1 MNLKT
6 ANPALYYLQRTAF
19 YLLVLLIAV
28 YLLAPFVWAVLT
40 SLRSPGDLFLTPREF
55 IAAPTTLQ
63 NYAQVFSYPNFQRGL
78 FYSLIVAVGSVLVSL
93 LIGSFAAYALGR
105 FRFKGKS
112 VILYII
118 LGVSVFPQIAVLGG
132 LYSFLQGADS
142 ALNAAIE
149 ASSSGVLDRVLDA
162 FRLYNRPLG
171 LILSYLIFTIPF
183 TVWVLTSFV
192 RDIPGELEEAALVD
206 GASPLQTLFL
216 VLFPVMMPA
225 LVTTGLL
232 AFINAWNEYL
242 FALTFTSTN
251 RTVPV
256 VIANY
261 SGATQ
266 FDQPWGPIM
275 AASIVVT
282 VPLIILV
289 LVFQRNIVSGLTAG
303 AVKG

>member
-1 MNLKT
+1 MVLKRT
-6 ANPALYYLQRTAF
+6 NPTLYYLQRTGF
-19 YLLVLLIAV
+19 YLLVIVITL
-28 YLLAPFVWAVLT
+28 YLLVPFFWAVLT
-40 SLRSPGDLFLTPREF
+40 SFRKSGDLFLPPAQF
-55 IAAPTTLQ
+55 IGAASTFG
-63 NYAQVFSYPNFQRGL
+63 NYVDVFANPNFQKGL
-78 FYSLIVAVGSVLVSL
+78 LFSLLVAVGSVVISL
-93 LIGSFAAYALGR
+93 IFGSFAAYALGR
-105 FRFKGKS
+105 FKFRFKSGVLY
-112 VILYII
+112 VILA
-118 LGVSVFPQIAVLGG
+118 VSVFPQIAVLGG
-132 LYSFLQGADS
+132 LYTLISNLS
-142 ALNAAIE
+142 
-149 ASSSGVLDRVLDA
+149 
-162 FRLYNRPLG
+162 LYNSPLG

-206 GASPLQTLFL
+206 GASPLQTLFQ

-266 FDQPWGPIM
+266 FDQPWGQIM

>member
-1 MNLKT
+1 MNLQKT
-6 ANPALYYLQRTAF
+6 NPALYYTQRVLF
-19 YLLVLLIAV
+19 YLLVIVITV
-28 YLLAPFVWAVLT
+28 YLLFPFLWAVLT
-40 SLRSPGDLFLTPREF
+40 SFRRAGDLFLPPLQF
-55 IAAPTTLQ
+55 ITAPTTLS
-63 NYAQVFSYPNFQRGL
+63 NYTQVFANANFQRGL
-78 FYSLIVAVGSVLVSL
+78 LFSVIVAVVSVLISL
-93 LIGSFAAYALGR
+93 LLGSFAAYALGR
-105 FRFKGKS
+105 FKFRGKS
-112 VILYII
+112 MILYII
-118 LGVSVFPQIAVLGG
+118 LAVSVFPQIAVLGG
-132 LYSFLQGADS
+132 LFTLVQATNLFNNPIS
-142 ALNAAIE
+142 
-149 ASSSGVLDRVLDA
+149 
-162 FRLYNRPLG
+162 
-171 LILSYLIFTIPF
+171 LIFSYLIFTIPF

-206 GASPLQTLFL
+206 GASPLQTLFQ

-242 FALTFTSTN
+242 FALTFTSSN

-261 SGATQ
+261 SGASQ
-266 FDQPWGPIM
+266 YDQPWGPIM

>member
-1 MNLKT
+1 MNLKNT
-6 ANPALYYLQRTAF
+6 NPALYYLQRAGF
-19 YLLVLLIAV
+19 YLLVLVIGV
-28 YLLAPFVWAVLT
+28 YLLAPFFWAVLT
-40 SLRSPGDLFLTPREF
+40 SLRSPGDLFLTPLEF
-55 IAAPTTLQ
+55 IGARTTFG
-63 NYAQVFSYPNFQRGL
+63 NYADVFANPGFQRGL
-78 FYSLIVAVGSVLVSL
+78 IYSLIVAVGSVAISL
-93 LIGSFAAYALGR
+93 LLGAFSAYALGR
-105 FRFKGKS
+105 FRFKGKTIVMY
-112 VILYII
+112 VILA
-118 LGVSVFPQIAVLGG
+118 VSVFPQIAVLSG
-132 LYSFLQGADS
+132 LYTLINNLG
-142 ALNAAIE
+142 
-149 ASSSGVLDRVLDA
+149 
-162 FRLYNRPLG
+162 LYNNPLG

-266 FDQPWGPIM
+266 FDQPWGQIM

>member
-1 MNLKT
+1 MDLKRT
-6 ANPALYYLQRTAF
+6 NPALYLAQRTLF
-19 YLLVLLIAV
+19 YLLVTAIAA
-28 YLLAPFVWAVLT
+28 YLLLPFFWAVLT
-40 SLRSPGDLFLTPREF
+40 SFRRSSDLGLTPDKF
-55 IAAPTTLQ
+55 ITAPWTLV
-63 NYAQVFSYPNFQRGL
+63 NYQLVLANPSFQKGLLFSL
-78 FYSLIVAVGSVLVSL
+78 MVAIGSVAISL

-105 FRFKGKS
+105 FRFRGKQM
-112 VILYII
+112 IMYII
-118 LGVSVFPQIAVLGG
+118 LAVSVFPQIAVLGG
-132 LYSFLQGADS
+132 LFTLIRS
-142 ALNAAIE
+142 AGLFNNPA
-149 ASSSGVLDRVLDA
+149 
-162 FRLYNRPLG
+162 G

-232 AFINAWNEYL
+232 AFINCWNEYL
-242 FALTFTSTN
+242 FALTFTSSN

-256 VIANY
+256 VIGNY

>member
-6 ANPALYYLQRTAF
+6 TNPALYYLQRTAF
-19 YLLVLLIAV
+19 YLLVLVIAF
-28 YLLAPFVWAVLT
+28 YLLAPFFWAVLT
-40 SLRSPGDLFLTPREF
+40 SLRSPGDLFLPPAQF
-55 IAAPTTLQ
+55 ITAETTFQ
-63 NYAQVFSYPNFQRGL
+63 NYTQVFANPNFQRGL
-78 FYSLIVAVGSVLVSL
+78 LYSLIVAVGSVLISL

-105 FRFKGKS
+105 FRFSGKQIIMY
-112 VILYII
+112 VILA
-118 LGVSVFPQIAVLGG
+118 VSVFPQIAVLSG
-132 LYSFLQGADS
+132 LYTLISNLG
-142 ALNAAIE
+142 
-149 ASSSGVLDRVLDA
+149 
-162 FRLYNRPLG
+162 LYNNPVG
-171 LILSYLIFTIPF
+171 LILTYLIFTIPF

-206 GASPLQTLFL
+206 GASPLQTLFQ

>member
-6 ANPALYYLQRTAF
+6 KNPALYYLQRAAF
-19 YLLVLLIAV
+19 YLLVLVIAF
-28 YLLAPFVWAVLT
+28 YLLAPFFWAVLT
-40 SLRSPGDLFLTPREF
+40 SLRSPGDLFLQPAQF
-55 IAAPTTLQ
+55 IAAETTFQ
-63 NYAQVFSYPNFQRGL
+63 NYTQVFANPNFQRGL
-78 FYSLIVAVGSVLVSL
+78 LYSLIVAVGSVLISL

-105 FRFKGKS
+105 FRFKGKQIIMY
-112 VILYII
+112 VILA
-118 LGVSVFPQIAVLGG
+118 VSVFPQIAVLSG
-132 LYSFLQGADS
+132 LYTLIS
-142 ALNAAIE
+142 AL
-149 ASSSGVLDRVLDA
+149 G
-162 FRLYNRPLG
+162 LYNNPVG
-171 LILSYLIFTIPF
+171 LILTYLIFTIPF

-266 FDQPWGPIM
+266 FDQPWGQIM

-282 VPLIILV
+282 IP
-289 LVFQRNIVSGLTAG
+289 
-303 AVKG
+303 

>member
-1 MNLKT
+1 MNLKRK
-6 ANPALYYLQRTAF
+6 NPALYYLQRTGF
-19 YLLVLLIAV
+19 YILVAV
-28 YLLAPFVWAVLT
+28 ITIYLMVPFLWAVLT
-40 SLRSPGDLFLTPREF
+40 SFRRSGDLFLQPLQFVTAPSTLNNYRDVFANENF
-55 IAAPTTLQ
+55 I
-63 NYAQVFSYPNFQRGL
+63 NGL
-78 FYSLIVAVGSVLVSL
+78 GYSLLVAVGAVAISL
-93 LIGSFAAYALGR
+93 LFGSFAAYALGR

-112 VILYII
+112 MIMYII
-118 LGVSVFPQIAVLGG
+118 LAVSVFPQIAVLGG
-132 LYSFLQGADS
+132 LFTLIRTFDMYNNPI
-142 ALNAAIE
+142 AL
-149 ASSSGVLDRVLDA
+149 V
-162 FRLYNRPLG
+162 F
-171 LILSYLIFTIPF
+171 SYLIFTIPF

-206 GASPLQTLFL
+206 GASPLRTLFS

-242 FALTFTSTN
+242 FALTFMGTR

-266 FDQPWGPIM
+266 FDQPWGQIM

>member
-1 MNLKT
+1 MNLRRT
-6 ANPALYYLQRTAF
+6 NPSLYYLQRFGFYALVTVIGL
-19 YLLVLLIAV
+19 YLLF
-28 YLLAPFVWAVLT
+28 PFVWAIIT
-40 SLRSPGDLFLTPREF
+40 SFSKASNLFLPPAQFLASEK
-55 IAAPTTLQ
+55 TLE
-63 NYAQVFSYPNFQRGL
+63 NYVQVFGNPAFQRGL
-78 FYSLIVAVGSVLVSL
+78 LYSVIAAVGSVLISL
-93 LIGSFAAYALGR
+93 LFGSFAAYALGR
-105 FRFKGKS
+105 FRFSGKAFILY
-112 VILYII
+112 VILA
-118 LGVSVFPQIAVLGG
+118 VSVFPQIAVLGG
-132 LYSFLQGADS
+132 LFTLIRS
-142 ALNAAIE
+142 A
-149 ASSSGVLDRVLDA
+149 GVFNSPIA
-162 FRLYNRPLG
+162 
-171 LILSYLIFTIPF
+171 LIFSYLIFTIPF

-206 GASPLQTLFL
+206 GASPLQTLFR

-232 AFINAWNEYL
+232 AFINCWNEYL
-242 FALTFTSTN
+242 FALTFTSSN

-261 SGATQ
+261 SGASQ
-266 FDQPWGPIM
+266 YDQPWGPIM

>member
-1 MNLKT
+1 MDLKRT
-6 ANPALYYLQRTAF
+6 NPGLYYLQRTLF
-19 YLLVLLIAV
+19 YLLVIVIAV
-28 YLLAPFVWAVLT
+28 YLLFPFLWAVLT
-40 SLRSPGDLFLTPREF
+40 SFRGSGDLFLPPLQF
-55 IAAPTTLQ
+55 IQAPSTLA
-63 NYAQVFSYPNFQRGL
+63 NYAQVFANTSFQRGL
-78 FYSLIVAVGSVLVSL
+78 LFSAIVAVGSVLVSL
-93 LIGSFAAYALGR
+93 LFGSFAAYALGR
-105 FRFKGKS
+105 FRFKGKQ
-112 VILYII
+112 VIMYII
-118 LGVSVFPQIAVLGG
+118 LAVSVFPQIAVLGG
-132 LYSFLQGADS
+132 LFTLIRTFE
-142 ALNAAIE
+142 LFN
-149 ASSSGVLDRVLDA
+149 
-162 FRLYNRPLG
+162 NPLG

-206 GASPLQTLFL
+206 GASPLQTLFK

-242 FALTFTSTN
+242 FALTFTSSN

-261 SGATQ
+261 SGASQ
-266 FDQPWGPIM
+266 YDQPWGPIM

-282 VPLIILV
+282 IPLIALV
-289 LVFQRNIVSGLTAG
+289 LIFQRNIVSGLTAG